1 VHQRRLA
8 EQALQRGQRRLGAHD
23 AALAFD
29 GFEQRGF
36 FAADIGAG
44 ADPHFQ
50 VERLAAAGRRPP
62 R

>member
-1 VHQRRLA
+1 
-8 EQALQRGQRRLGAHD
+8 LQRGQRRLGAHD

-29 GFEQRGF
+29 GFQQRGF

-44 ADPHFQ
+44 AHPHFQ
-50 VERLAAAGRRPP
+50 VERLAAAGDVAP